1 MPPMTRR
8 CLLTLLT
15 LFLLLSPA
23 PARSGEWRVSPVRL
37 ELGRN
42 AKSGVVTVFNESDE
56 PLQVQIRAFEW
67 TQDAEGRDRYTKTE
81 DLLFFPRMMIFAEKE
96 ERILRA
102 GIRVPAAK
110 KEKAYR
116 LYLEEIP
123 GPRKDEGV
131 NVAIAIRIGVPV
143 FVKPLKEEPKGEIGM
158 MGMAKGVL
166 TIPVRNAGNVH
177 FIIRSTTVTGENA
190 KGEKVFSRDI
200 GGWYLL
206 ADASRL
212 YATEIPEDVCRDL
225 VKIEVEA
232 KTDRFSFS
240 GGFVPVRTMC
250 EP

>member
-1 MPPMTRR
+1 MTRR
-8 CLLTLLT
+8 CFLILLS
-15 LFLLLSPA
+15 LFLPLSPPA
-23 PARSGEWRVSPVRL
+23 ARSGEWRVSPVRL

-143 FVKPLKEEPKGEIGM
+143 FVKPLKEDPKGEIGM
-158 MGMAKGVL
+158 MGMANGVL

-177 FIIRSTTVTGENA
+177 FVIRSTTVTGKNA
-190 KGEKVFSRDI
+190 EGEKVFSRDI

-212 YATEIPEDVCRDL
+212 YTTELPKEVCRDL

-240 GGFVPVRTMC
+240 GGFAPDRAMC

>member
-1 MPPMTRR
+1 MTKRFPLP
-8 CLLTLLT
+8 LLGLI
-15 LFLLLSPA
+15 LLSPVVVH
-23 PARSGEWRVSPVRL
+23 SGEWRVSPVRL
-37 ELGRN
+37 ELGRD
-42 AKSGVVTVFNESDE
+42 AKSGVVTVYNEADE
-56 PLQVQIRAFEW
+56 PLQVQMRAFEW
-67 TQDAEGRDRYTKTE
+67 TQDAEGKDQYAETE
-81 DLLFFPRMMIFAEKE
+81 NLLYFPRIMIFTKKE

-102 GIRVPAAK
+102 GIRVPAAS

-116 LYLEEIP
+116 LYVEEIP

-143 FVKPLKEEPKGEIGM
+143 FVKPLKVEPKGEIGKI
-158 MGMAKGVL
+158 GMEKGVL
-166 TIPVRNAGNVH
+166 TIPVHNAGNVH
-177 FIIRSTTVTGENA
+177 FLIRSITVTGENA

-212 YATEIPEDVCRDL
+212 YTTEVPKDVCKDL
-225 VKIEVEA
+225 VKIEVEG

-240 GGFVPVRTMC
+240 DGFVPDRAMC

>member
-1 MPPMTRR
+1 MTKRFPLLLL
-8 CLLTLLT
+8 CLI
-15 LFLLLSPA
+15 LLSPVVVH
-23 PARSGEWRVSPVRL
+23 SGEWRVSPVRL
-37 ELGRN
+37 ELGRD
-42 AKSGVVTVFNESDE
+42 AKSGVVTVYNEADE
-56 PLQVQIRAFEW
+56 PLQVQMRAFEW
-67 TQDAEGRDRYTKTE
+67 TQDAEGKDQYAETE
-81 DLLFFPRMMIFAEKE
+81 NLLYFPRIMIFTKKE

-102 GIRVPAAK
+102 GIRVPAAS

-116 LYLEEIP
+116 LYVEEIP

-143 FVKPLKEEPKGEIGM
+143 FVKPLKVEPKGEIGKI
-158 MGMAKGVL
+158 GMEKGVL
-166 TIPVRNAGNVH
+166 TIPVHNAGNVH
-177 FIIRSTTVTGENA
+177 FLIRSITVTGENA

-212 YATEIPEDVCRDL
+212 YTTEVPKDVCKDL
-225 VKIEVEA
+225 VKIEVEG

-240 GGFVPVRTMC
+240 GGIAPDRAMC